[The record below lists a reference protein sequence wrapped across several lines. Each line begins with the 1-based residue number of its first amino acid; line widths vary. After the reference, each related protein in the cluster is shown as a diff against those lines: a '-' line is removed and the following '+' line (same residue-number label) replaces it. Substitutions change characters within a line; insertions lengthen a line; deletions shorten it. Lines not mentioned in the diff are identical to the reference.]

1 MSRSVPWVEKYRPRK
16 VEDVVYQN
24 EVVSALK
31 NSLNSG
37 NLPHLLFYGPPG
49 TGKTSTILAISK
61 QLFGPKLFQ
70 TRVKELN
77 ASDERGI
84 DVVRDTVK
92 KFASLSSISV
102 DPKYPSPKF
111 KILILDEADSM
122 TSDAQNALRRIM
134 ELYSTETRF
143 CLICNYVSKIIDPI
157 TSRCAKFRFK
167 PIKKE
172 LMFDR
177 LKYIATQE
185 RVPIRDKALNSL
197 ISMTNGD
204 LRSAITLLQS
214 AAAMVLP
221 LPKQLTTNQISQNK
235 EKEKEKEKDKETG
248 MEIEIEKEDDEDED
262 EEVTTSLI
270 MEISGFVPAK
280 VINEFIETC
289 KSNSYN
295 NLVKKVK
302 EVIYSAYSIQKI
314 LLELM
319 NRIIEENSLNNLQ
332 KSNICEK
339 IAEKEHSLIDGADE
353 FLQLLDLAACMTST
367 FQQIK

>member
-1 MSRSVPWVEKYRPRK
+1 
-16 VEDVVYQN
+16 
-24 EVVSALK
+24 
-31 NSLNSG
+31 
-37 NLPHLLFYGPPG
+37 
-49 TGKTSTILAISK
+49 
-61 QLFGPKLFQ
+61 
-70 TRVKELN
+70 
-77 ASDERGI
+77 
-84 DVVRDTVK
+84 
-92 KFASLSSISV
+92 
-102 DPKYPSPKF
+102 
-111 KILILDEADSM
+111 M

-134 ELYSTETRF
+134 EVYSKETRF

-221 LPKQLTTNQISQNK
+221 LPKQLTNNQISQKNENENKKEKK
-235 EKEKEKEKDKETG
+235 EKEKEKETQ
-248 MEIEIEKEDDEDED
+248 MEIEIEKEDDENDDENED
-262 EEVTTSLI
+262 EEVTISLI
-270 MEISGFVPAK
+270 MEISGFVPPQ
-280 VINEFIETC
+280 VINEFIKTC
-289 KSNSYN
+289 KSNSYT

-314 LLELM
+314 LFELM
-319 NRIIEENSLNNLQ
+319 NRIFEDSSLNNLQ

-353 FLQLLDLAACMTST
+353 FLQLLDLAACMASV